1 VVRVID
7 KRYVIGLAACI
18 LLGLTLLASGIGKLF
33 MNLPNETE
41 FIQQL
46 SPVFMM
52 SPDMA
57 SMFAYILPWAE
68 VFTGLLLLLQIFPAL
83 TATLLCVPLIIGFM
97 LNNIWM
103 ISQGAVYEKCNYCFG
118 QLEVL
123 LGSLTPWQSLYI
135 DLVMFG
141 LACLIVFIGTRY
153 RMLYGI
159 GEGK

>member
-1 VVRVID
+1 
-7 KRYVIGLAACI
+7 
-18 LLGLTLLASGIGKLF
+18 

-46 SPVFMM
+46 SPIFMM
-52 SPDMA
+52 SPEVSSLFVYA
-57 SMFAYILPWAE
+57 LPWVEILA
-68 VFTGLLLLLQIFPAL
+68 GLLLILQVFPAL
-83 TATLLCVPLIIGFM
+83 TATLLCVPLTIGFM

-123 LGSLTPWQSLYI
+123 FGSLTPTQSLCI

-153 RMLYGI
+153 KMLYGI
-159 GEGK
+159 GEEK